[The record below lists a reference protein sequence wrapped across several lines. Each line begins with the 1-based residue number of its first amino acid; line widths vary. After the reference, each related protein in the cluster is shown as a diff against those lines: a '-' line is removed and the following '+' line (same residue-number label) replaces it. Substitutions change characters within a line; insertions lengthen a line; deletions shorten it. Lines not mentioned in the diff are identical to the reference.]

1 MTIFESL
8 EHTPVWITPS
18 KCLLNRGH
26 LYLAWKGA
34 SGCSPSM
41 NYILLL
47 PIYLGYIISLANKS
61 GSELATCVFVVVF
74 LDRCDSTA
82 KLKAQLN
89 GLKSLTRDSATFK
102 KIYRYAFDFCRV
114 SLRFFFLS
122 GVDLLRCC
130 WSTCQHFAIFI
141 GKYLLIRSVNK
152 KKPLNFDIGY

>member
-1 MTIFESL
+1 MDVTL
-8 EHTPVWITPS
+8 LWII
-18 KCLLNRGH
+18 
-26 LYLAWKGA
+26 Y
-34 SGCSPSM
+34 
-41 NYILLL
+41 LLL
-47 PIYLGYIISLANKS
+47 PVYLGYIISLANKS
-61 GSELATCVFVVVF
+61 GSELATCIFVVVF

-141 GKYLLIRSVNK
+141 GKYLLRKSVNK
-152 KKPLNFDIGY
+152 KSHWIWTLAVNEVIISLMGTLELLQLLWLTSAQFLLTVLFVN